1 MNSAPARRLLTRLR
15 PYRWRVASVAALA
28 VGAVA
33 VNVWVPRLLGM
44 ATDVVFAGVI
54 GDTDID
60 FGRLALVLVVT
71 TAVCLVAG
79 ALQWV
84 QARMLAEVVNRAVR
98 DLRRDVEEK
107 LHRLP
112 VRYFDRHPR
121 GEMLSRVTNDVDNI
135 AHGFQQV
142 LGQLLTATLTLTG
155 VLAMMLVISPL
166 LAAVAVVVIPLS
178 VLITKA
184 VAKRSQQQ
192 FRAQWRH
199 TGALHAHIEEIYTG
213 HELVTVYGRWDEAG
227 RTFAD
232 RNDALHRAAYRAQ
245 FTSGLIAPAT
255 MFIGNLL
262 YVVVAVVGGLWVAA
276 GTMTLGEVQA
286 FIHYCRQ
293 FSQPISQ
300 IASTANLLQSGLAS
314 AERVF
319 ELLDAEE
326 RRPDPVTADRPGAP
340 RGRVVFERVSFRYEP
355 DQPLIED
362 LSLTVEPGSTVA
374 VVGPTGAGKTTLVN
388 LLMRFYEL
396 DSGRILLDG
405 ADLTTLRR
413 ADLRGR
419 ISMVLQDVWLFH
431 GTIRENIA
439 YGRPDADD
447 EQVLRA
453 ARAAS
458 VDHFVRT
465 LPDGYDTV
473 LDADTGTVSAGQ
485 RQLITIARAH
495 LADPK
500 LLILDEA
507 TSLVDTRTE
516 ALVQQAMTALR
527 AGRTSFVIAH
537 RLSTI
542 RDADLILVMDRGR
555 IVEQGDHESLLA
567 AGGLYRDLHDAHD
580 NRPVS
585 RP

>member
-1 MNSAPARRLLTRLR
+1 MNAAPARRLLARLR
-15 PYRWRVASVAALA
+15 PYRWRVLSVAALA
-28 VGAVA
+28 VGAVG

-60 FGRLALVLVVT
+60 FGRLALVLAAT
-71 TAVCLVAG
+71 TVVCLVAG

-84 QARMLAEVVNRAVR
+84 QARMLAEVVGQAVR

-112 VRYFDRHPR
+112 VRYFDHHPR
-121 GEMLSRVTNDVDNI
+121 GELLSRVTNDVDNI

-178 VLITKA
+178 VLITRA

-192 FRAQWRH
+192 FRDQWRH
-199 TGALHAHIEEIYTG
+199 AGSLHAHIDEIYTG
-213 HELVTVYGRWDEAG
+213 HELVTAYGRWDEAG
-227 RTFAD
+227 RVFAD

-276 GTMTLGEVQA
+276 GTMSLGEVQA

-300 IASTANLLQSGLAS
+300 IASTSNLLQSGLAS

-319 ELLDAEE
+319 DLLDAGE
-326 RRPDPVTADRPGAP
+326 RRPDPVAADRPRAP
-340 RGRVVFERVSFRYEP
+340 LGRVVFERVSFRYEP

-473 LDADTGTVSAGQ
+473 LDADTGTLSAGQ

-537 RLSTI
+537 RLSTV

-555 IVEQGDHESLLA
+555 IVEQGDHASLLA

-580 NRPVS
+580 NRPVT